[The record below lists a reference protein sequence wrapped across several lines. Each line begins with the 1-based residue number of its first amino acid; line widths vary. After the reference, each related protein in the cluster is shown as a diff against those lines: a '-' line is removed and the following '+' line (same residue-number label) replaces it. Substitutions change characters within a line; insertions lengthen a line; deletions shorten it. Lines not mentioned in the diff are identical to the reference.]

1 MTDIEKL
8 EDAVRR
14 LPASDFARF
23 RDWFYSFDA
32 DAWDRQIADD
42 VKAGRLDDV
51 VAEGLHDLR
60 AGRVRDL

>member
-8 EDAVRR
+8 ENAVRR

-23 RDWFYSFDA
+23 RDWFYAFDA

-51 VAEGLHDLR
+51 VAEGLRDLR
-60 AGRVRDL
+60 TGRVRDL